1 MQVTLKFHQILAAL
15 KMFHQFASRT
25 FVTLRKRIE
34 HSMPLEQADD
44 GVHAVLQVAL
54 WPNDRHGT

>member
-1 MQVTLKFHQILAAL
+1 
-15 KMFHQFASRT
+15 
-25 FVTLRKRIE
+25 
-34 HSMPLEQADD
+34 MPLEQADD